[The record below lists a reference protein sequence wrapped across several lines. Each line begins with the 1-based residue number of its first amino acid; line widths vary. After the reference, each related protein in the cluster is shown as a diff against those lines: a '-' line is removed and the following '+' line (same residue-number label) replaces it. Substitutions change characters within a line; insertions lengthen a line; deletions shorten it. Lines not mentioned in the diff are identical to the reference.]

1 MPSSRYVCYV
11 FSPPSEHPSC
21 RYVTRKSSKRK
32 ILTLRAGDLG
42 VQRGLV
48 RWFLSLHSP
57 KHDYAISPRKLPKAP
72 NDDGGGDAKVTEAST
87 SAMDLDIA
95 AKTENAQQKRAV
107 TPDASSIPPAPI
119 PTTPKT
125 PVRGR
130 RNNGSDDGRDD
141 PAMTAPPP
149 AFTPSINRTLN
160 KVLPVQYHPPPLP
173 EGLSVKELQTRLDGK
188 KKIKYVF
195 YSSKLVISC

>member
-1 MPSSRYVCYV
+1 
-11 FSPPSEHPSC
+11 
-21 RYVTRKSSKRK
+21 
-32 ILTLRAGDLG
+32 
-42 VQRGLV
+42 
-48 RWFLSLHSP
+48 
-57 KHDYAISPRKLPKAP
+57 
-72 NDDGGGDAKVTEAST
+72 
-87 SAMDLDIA
+87 MDIDIA
-95 AKTENAQQKRAV
+95 TKTENAQQKRAV
-107 TPDASSIPPAPI
+107 TPDASTIPPAPI

-125 PVRGR
+125 PIRGR

-141 PAMTAPPP
+141 LDMPAPPP

-160 KVLPVQYHPPPLP
+160 KALPVQYHPPPLP